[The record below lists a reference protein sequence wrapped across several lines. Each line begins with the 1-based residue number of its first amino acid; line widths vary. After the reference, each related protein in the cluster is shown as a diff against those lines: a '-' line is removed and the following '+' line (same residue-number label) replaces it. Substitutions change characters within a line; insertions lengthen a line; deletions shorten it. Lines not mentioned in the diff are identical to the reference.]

1 MGLYVVELTAGG
13 AGAVSVLEVHGA
25 GALDAVR
32 EITTLERLEPGELRV
47 SHLLDGEEVLDEAIV
62 LALTPARVE
71 LHLHGSAVLVAR
83 VTELLEGEPSS
94 RLETMSIEEEAER
107 LLAGARGEDAARIL
121 LDQAEGALTRH
132 FAELETLGEVQRMK
146 ALAELLENSR
156 RLVNVLEPP
165 RVVLAGLTN
174 AGKSTLFN
182 ALIGSERAITSSDEG
197 TTRDLLIGLVHLDG
211 LIYELVDT
219 AGERAVSD
227 ARGSGGVELA
237 GQGAARALM
246 ERADLVLWL
255 ERAGDSTEEAPAEA
269 VVLKTY
275 ADLCELPPAGAISAL
290 TDPQGAR
297 LAVSRLFRERFG
309 LSEASWVKGQAIL
322 FSRRLREHV
331 EAALEARTESA

>member
-1 MGLYVVELTAGG
+1 MGLCVVELTAGG
-13 AGAVSVLEVHGA
+13 AGAVSVLEVRGD
-25 GALDAVR
+25 GALNAVR
-32 EITTLERLEPGELRV
+32 EISTLERLRPGELRV

-83 VTELLEGEPSS
+83 VTELLGGEPSAH
-94 RLETMSIEEEAER
+94 LEAMSIEEEAER
-107 LLAGARGEDAARIL
+107 LLVGARGEDAARIL

-132 FAELETLGEVQRMK
+132 LAELETLAEVQRMK

-156 RLVNVLEPP
+156 RFVNVLEPP
-165 RVVLAGLTN
+165 RVVLAGPTN

-197 TTRDLLIGLVHLDG
+197 TTRDLLIGLARLDG

-227 ARGSGGVELA
+227 SRGSGGVELA
-237 GQGAARALM
+237 GQGAARALR

-255 ERAGDSTEEAPAEA
+255 ERAGEPTEGVPAEV
-269 VVLKTY
+269 VVLKTH
-275 ADLCELPPAGAISAL
+275 ADLCESPPAGAISAL
-290 TDPQGAR
+290 ADPQEAR
-297 LAVSRLFRERFG
+297 YAVSRLFRERFG
-309 LSEASWVKGQAIL
+309 LSEASWVKGQPVR
-322 FSRRLREHV
+322 FSRRLRARV
-331 EAALEARTESA
+331 EAALGARTESA